1 MGSKYQIT
9 ITLPN
14 GKWRVRRQTAA
25 EVNDIARNILQSIG
39 DKVHIE
45 NLQKLWPSEALA
57 KWHQFGDDVFDAV
70 CAGVSQCFQWG
81 RLQVLKTGENL
92 LKFATDFLRARGWE
106 EVEWSAIAKHL
117 LKVLLSAVVGWLRVQ
132 FPVINAA
139 NAGQAVK
146 VLTGLLARRG

>member
-45 NLQKLWPSEALA
+45 NLQQLWPTEALA
-57 KWHQFGDDVFDAV
+57 KWHRFGDDVFDAV
-70 CAGVSQCFQWG
+70 CAGVAQFLEWG
-81 RLQVLKTGENL
+81 RFTVLKTGQDL
-92 LKFATDFLRARGWE
+92 LRFATDFLRARGWE
-106 EVEWSAIAKHL
+106 ELGWSDIARHL
-117 LKVLLSAVVGWLRVQ
+117 LKVLLSAVIGWLRVQ